1 VPVEVMVE
9 ERALLKKLGE
19 TLMVIAVNP
28 NLN

>member
-1 VPVEVMVE
+1 VPVELKVE
-9 ERALLKKLGE
+9 ERALLKELGE